1 MPAGDLESGQGRVLF
16 MEQFFIIPEEE
27 RKRKMSPI
35 P

>member
-1 MPAGDLESGQGRVLF
+1 MPGGDLESGQDRVLF

-27 RKRKMSPI
+27 KKRKMPSI